1 MNSLWSVKD
10 KPVYKPARVR
20 PDIGAIGAIFA
31 IACASFGTACSGLP
45 AQADAPPPVSPAEP
59 SRELRRQL
67 DALIGQAQ
75 CSEESHCHSIGL
87 GRKACGGPL
96 MYLAWS
102 SLVSPA
108 AALQAL
114 AEKLRRAEP
123 PERPGMVSD
132 CAVTPDPGTACRPRA
147 TDGIR
152 VCTLNRAGSA
162 ADPASRQ

>member
-1 MNSLWSVKD
+1 MDSLWSEQVV
-10 KPVYKPARVR
+10 PVYKPARVR
-20 PDIGAIGAIFA
+20 SAIGAISAICA

-45 AQADAPPPVSPAEP
+45 AQPDATPPASPPEP

-75 CSEESHCHSIGL
+75 CSEEGHCHSIGL

-108 AALQAL
+108 AQLQAL
-114 AEKLRRAEP
+114 AEKLRSAEP

-152 VCTLNRAGSA
+152 VCTLNRSGLA
-162 ADPASRQ
+162 ADPAAR